1 MILLILQS
9 NGYNWIAFSNGDG
22 TFQLFSK
29 PIGLTDRFWGNGN
42 NSQQLI
48 GDFNGDGLDDI
59 ANLQSNGYNWI
70 AFSNGDTY
78 FSTCS
83 VNRSGLTDRF
93 WGNGT

>member
-1 MILLILQS
+1 MV
-9 NGYNWIAFSNGDG
+9 
-22 TFQLFSK
+22 SK
-29 PIGLTDRFWGNGN
+29 PSGLTDRFWGNGN

-78 FSTCS
+78 FSTCLS
-83 VNRSGLTDRF
+83 KPSGLTDRF
-93 WGNGT
+93 WGNENHSEQLIGDFNGDGLDDIANLTK